1 MQNRVIKPPNR
12 FGYADVIY
20 CALNIGGIDHDKPCS
35 YEETMNW
42 DDRDECKREMQQ
54 EMDSLVKNETRDLT

>member
-20 CALNIGGIDHDKPCS
+20 YALNIGGIDHDKPCS
-35 YEETMNW
+35 YEETMNL
-42 DDRDECKREMQQ
+42 DECKREMQQ